1 MAVKFSNNAATTL
14 ASGMSGGAT
23 SFTVA
28 SNTGFPTL
36 GGSDWTYVT
45 IDSEVVK
52 VTAISGTTFTC
63 DATSEAHS
71 ISDNVELR
79 MTAELLDDFAEDL
92 DVYTHP
98 TSDGNKHVPSGGSSG
113 QFLKYSSAGTAT
125 WAADNDTV
133 YTHPTSD
140 GNKHVPSGG
149 SSGQFLKYSSAGTAT
164 WAADNDTV
172 YTHPSSDGDL
182 HVPATSTS
190 NDGKLLTAGATAGA
204 ISWEDAPVSLPTQT
218 SHSGKYLTTD
228 GSDASWSTVS
238 SNSTSYGLYEH
249 AHTIS
254 ADYTISSSNNAL
266 SASPI
271 TIDTGY
277 SVTVSSGSTWVIV

>member
-14 ASGMSGGAT
+14 ASGISGGAT
-23 SFTVA
+23 SFTVV

-63 DATSEAHS
+63 DATSGAHS
-71 ISDNVELR
+71 TSDNVELR

-92 DVYTHP
+92 DIYTHP
-98 TSDGNKHVPSGGSSG
+98 TSAGNKHIPTGGSSG
-113 QFLKYSSAGTAT
+113 EFLKYDSSGTAV

-133 YTHPTSD
+133 YTHPNHTGEVTSTND
-140 GNKHVPSGG
+140 GATVIADDTVDEANLKISNAGSNGQYLQKQTGDTGG
-149 SSGQFLKYSSAGTAT
+149 LT
-164 WAADNDTV
+164 WADVDAL
-172 YTHPSSDGDL
+172 PS
-182 HVPATSTS
+182 
-190 NDGKLLTAGATAGA
+190 
-204 ISWEDAPVSLPTQT
+204 QT
-218 SHSGKYLTTD
+218 GNAGKYLTTD
-228 GSDASWSTVS
+228 ASDASWATLDTDA
-238 SNSTSYGLYEH
+238 NTTTKGLYEH

-277 SVTVSSGSTWVIV
+277 SVTVSSGSTWIIV